1 MSTASIRHCSTFCKS
16 LQIVQRFH
24 GQFHETATAAP
35 IQRARV
41 PDFSPLRRLP
51 SSHQP
56 PHSQSTQL
64 IPSKRSVP
72 SSPSTPRPAI
82 RPVRGSD
89 DRGYRRFVP
98 ELGRFSG
105 RFIARDDDP
114 SRSVPLHR
122 GCRRFDPQLSL
133 LAGGVVDAG
142 DETGRM
148 RLWTYGGGRPARRA
162 VCAGAV
168 LRGC

>member
-1 MSTASIRHCSTFCKS
+1 MRRQRRASSTPASA
-16 LQIVQRFH
+16 RFL
-24 GQFHETATAAP
+24 AP
-35 IQRARV
+35 
-41 PDFSPLRRLP
+41 RRLP

-98 ELGRFSG
+98 ELGRFAG
-105 RFIARDDDP
+105 RFVARDDDP

-122 GCRRFDPQLSL
+122 GRRRFDPQLSL

-148 RLWTYGGGRPARRA
+148 RLWTYGGGHPARRA
-162 VCAGAV
+162 VCVRRSAEGLV
-168 LRGC
+168 RG